1 MNGTWRIVGFVAMTA
16 MLMGCA
22 STQRLPEWVGNP
34 AVLRDSASYFV
45 AVADG
50 TTLDEAEQQATSLVL
65 AQIREATAHQE
76 VDTAEYQRRLLQAG
90 RQPEVTIELLE
101 LSDLDAARTM
111 VGLEI
116 VQRHVDEKAQRTY
129 AMASVSRAQLVS
141 TYETEMRLNAA
152 LANRMATQADG
163 EDVTLRRFSMLR
175 TALVSAEAYNALR
188 VARGRLAGP
197 LTGYDP
203 TLDPPDASMHE
214 LRERIATLRSE
225 VAASIEARGPE
236 EVPIVIE
243 TELKS
248 ALQRLN
254 VPVRTD
260 VSEGHVRI
268 FVTYA
273 VLPVNE
279 TAPDARLVNW
289 RLNVE
294 VVEDASG
301 RSMATLAL
309 DGKTGSVT
317 LQDAKAEATRL
328 ARIDLREKIDGF
340 LNETLFEQ
348 ALNQ

>member
-1 MNGTWRIVGFVAMTA
+1 MNGTWRMVGLVAMAA
-16 MLMGCA
+16 MLVGCA
-22 STQRLPEWVGNP
+22 GKRLPDWVGDP
-34 AVLRDSASYFV
+34 SVLRDTSNYFV
-45 AVADG
+45 AVGDG
-50 TTLDEAEQQATSLVL
+50 DTLDEAERDAESQVVT
-65 AQIREATAHQE
+65 QIREATGHQE
-76 VDTAEYQRRLLQAG
+76 RDTAEYERRLAQAG
-90 RQPEVTIELLE
+90 GQPEVTIELIE
-101 LSDLDAARTM
+101 MSDLDAARGM

-116 VQRHVDEKAQRTY
+116 VQRYVDERRNRTY

-141 TYETEMRLNAA
+141 AYETEMRLNAA
-152 LANRMATQADG
+152 LANRMAAQA
-163 EDVTLRRFSMLR
+163 EDEQVTLRKFAMLR
-175 TALVSAEAYNALR
+175 TALVTAEAYNALR

-197 LTGYDP
+197 LSGYDP
-203 TLDPPDASMHE
+203 TLDPPDASMSE
-214 LRERIATLRSE
+214 LSEQIATLRSE

-260 VSEGHVRI
+260 VSEGQVRI

-279 TAPDARLVNW
+279 TARDARLVNW

-294 VVEDASG
+294 VVEDSSG
-301 RSMATLAL
+301 RSLATLAL

-317 LQDAKAEATRL
+317 LEDAKAEATRL
-328 ARIDLREKIDGF
+328 ARIDLRDQIDAF

>member
-1 MNGTWRIVGFVAMTA
+1 MNGTWRLVGIVAMAA
-16 MLMGCA
+16 MLVGCA
-22 STQRLPEWVGNP
+22 GRQRLPDWVGEP
-34 AVLRDSASYFV
+34 SLLRSTDSYFV
-45 AVADG
+45 AVGEGASID
-50 TTLDEAEQQATSLVL
+50 DAERDAESRVM
-65 AQIREATAHQE
+65 AQIREATGHERQ
-76 VDTAEYQRRLLQAG
+76 DTAEFQRRLAQAG
-90 RQPEVTIELLE
+90 GRPEVTIELLE
-101 LSDLDAARTM
+101 LDTLEASRSM

-116 VQRHVDEKAQRTY
+116 VQRHTDQRRNRAY
-129 AMASVSRAQLVS
+129 AMASVSRAQLVT

-152 LANRMATQADG
+152 LANRMATQA
-163 EDVTLRRFSMLR
+163 ESEEVTLRRFAMLR
-175 TALVSAEAYNALR
+175 TALVTADAYNALR

-203 TLDPPDASMHE
+203 TLDPPDASIHE

-225 VAASIEARGPE
+225 VAASIEARGPDD
-236 EVPIVIE
+236 VPIVIE

-260 VSEGHVRI
+260 VSEGHVRL

-279 TAPDARLVNW
+279 TARDARLVNW

-301 RSMATLAL
+301 RSLATLAL
-309 DGKTGSVT
+309 DDKTGGKT
-317 LQDAKAEATRL
+317 LEDARAEATRL
-328 ARIDLREKIDGF
+328 ARDELRKSIDDF